1 MPQEKLPSGLAAET
15 RELFADAIKEGEEL
29 KVRVGQKVFLNDS
42 SAGKP
47 QDRLTDEILS
57 SIKDA
62 IAQDNGD
69 RVSIPLAESGNTKTP
84 EIEVVAVS
92 GKGKEGERLLF
103 RQEKGLAISV
113 NEVAD
118 LAQQRSTESV
128 QPVATVEGVG
138 KEVGSQEPLT
148 GALDHIQVQDGTIE
162 LQNAGIELRD
172 EIIEEQDKT
181 ITAQD
186 STIAFLD
193 SSLER
198 IDQLHTATIET
209 QNSTINALS
218 SALKAS
224 SQTTRDRNPNVSE
237 TKVQS
242 EPLAAP
248 NAVDTLGASVEKL
261 PESKTKALWQRVAAD
276 FQQLNTQLKD
286 IHQKNKEIISA
297 VAEAPKA
304 IKQDADVLV
313 QKTGQRLADIRQNLQ
328 TRVTQTSLND
338 IASAAITG
346 GSLAVDAGSKGLG
359 RASHYLKDRA
369 DKVKSY
375 GMAKAA
381 LRVYDKGHN
390 RTGESIF
397 KAEGYTVEA
406 LTDGYKVKDQRDR
419 LIMSF
424 ATDDKGKP
432 VSITKSASIQPADYK
447 KLNQASK
454 LPVIEGSP
462 KAEADYSQRIT
473 RLAGGVKLAVP
484 ENESRNGPNFFVSR
498 EDDRITVATQG
509 HPRREMVV
517 DPSGG
522 SHSNLTIAD
531 MDKLEDSIVKA
542 INLQDYREEL
552 LNQKP
557 EKVEKLDKVGV
568 EIG

>member
-1 MPQEKLPSGLAAET
+1 MPQEKLPNGIAAET
-15 RELFADAIKEGEEL
+15 RKLFADAIKEGEEL

-42 SAGKP
+42 DVGKP
-47 QDRLTDEILS
+47 QNRLTDEMLS
-57 SIKDA
+57 SIRDA
-62 IAQDNGD
+62 VTQDIGD
-69 RVSIPLAESGNTKTP
+69 RVSIPLTESGNTKTP
-84 EIEVVAVS
+84 EIEVIAVS

-118 LAQQRSTESV
+118 LAQERS
-128 QPVATVEGVG
+128 
-138 KEVGSQEPLT
+138 
-148 GALDHIQVQDGTIE
+148 
-162 LQNAGIELRD
+162 
-172 EIIEEQDKT
+172 IEER
-181 ITAQD
+181 
-186 STIAFLD
+186 
-193 SSLER
+193 LE
-198 IDQLHTATIET
+198 AAIEDAREED
-209 QNSTINALS
+209 NLN
-218 SALKAS
+218 
-224 SQTTRDRNPNVSE
+224 RNPSVAE
-237 TKVQS
+237 TDPRF

-248 NAVDTLGASVEKL
+248 NTVETFGSSVAKL

-276 FQQLNTQLKD
+276 FQQLNTQLKGV
-286 IHQKNKEIISA
+286 HQKNKEIASA

-304 IKQDADVLV
+304 IKQDADVLIQQV
-313 QKTGQRLADIRQNLQ
+313 GQRLADIKQTLQ
-328 TRVTQTSLND
+328 ATITQTSLD
-338 IASAAITG
+338 DLASAAIRG
-346 GSLAVDAGSKGLG
+346 SSLAVDAGSKGLG

-406 LTDGYKVKDQRDR
+406 VTNGYKVKDQRDR

-432 VSITKSASIQPADYK
+432 VSITKGASIQPADYK

-454 LPVIEGSP
+454 LPIIEGSP
-462 KAEADYSQRIT
+462 EAEADYSQRIA

-484 ENESRNGPNFFVSR
+484 EGESRNGPNFFVSR

-517 DPSGG
+517 EPSGE

-542 INLQDYREEL
+542 IDLQEYREEL

-557 EKVEKLDKVGV
+557 EKLEKLEKVGV